1 VKPLHCTREPT
12 NTGKLKCKKQR
23 GTYLIVTTNAVAG
36 IAAPDVVM
44 ITELAVVAP
53 EEAAKFATF
62 ELAAAIEGVMK
73 GEKNPLG

>member
-1 VKPLHCTREPT
+1 MQKAAKHLGSP
-12 NTGKLKCKKQR
+12 
-23 GTYLIVTTNAVAG
+23 YLIVTTNAVAG
-36 IAAPDVVM
+36 IVAPDVVM

-53 EEAAKFATF
+53 QDAAKPATF